1 MAVGLSD
8 LRQHLGEK
16 LAAKKTALVETEESL
31 RYGSDLDIKLS
42 RMTNSCSG
50 NMWVTAQWTSSR
62 EAGE

>member
-1 MAVGLSD
+1 MAEGLSD

-31 RYGSDLDIKLS
+31 RSASNLEIF
-42 RMTNSCSG
+42 RMTISCLG

-62 EAGE
+62 EAGV

>member
-31 RYGSDLDIKLS
+31 RCVISVLANIFSTGS
-42 RMTNSCSG
+42 
-50 NMWVTAQWTSSR
+50 
-62 EAGE
+62 